1 MPMPRPISMPIS
13 TTSRDHCRPRSV
25 WTGAG
30 VALGLSGL
38 ALLLS
43 ACSTVG
49 AIPGSLLTPSRPAA
63 GSAVPA
69 TPVAPAGPAGAA
81 TTPVPAPEAPASSLP
96 STAADPTAYLATFT
110 TRLAGTNEV
119 PQNFSMGTGTVD
131 VLLDTHTGLLRWK
144 LSYSNLS
151 GAPVMGHFHGPA
163 EIGANAG
170 VALAFPLPLDSP
182 YEGRATLTSQQMADL
197 LAGKWYA
204 NLHTAKYPDGEVRGQ
219 MIERR

>member
-1 MPMPRPISMPIS
+1 MDDRTITLPVSMNG
-13 TTSRDHCRPRSV
+13 RYKYRPRSV
-25 WTGAG
+25 WAAAA
-30 VALGLSGL
+30 VALGLTGA

-49 AIPGSLLTPSRPAA
+49 AIPGVLITPTNPAPVLTPA
-63 GSAVPA
+63 
-69 TPVAPAGPAGAA
+69 PVAPPAPSAPSA
-81 TTPVPAPEAPASSLP
+81 TT
-96 STAADPTAYLATFT
+96 DPTAYLATFT
-110 TRLAGTNEV
+110 TRLAGNNEV

-131 VLLDTHTGLLRWK
+131 ALLDTRTGLLRWK
-144 LSYSNLS
+144 LSYSNLT

-170 VALAFPLPLDSP
+170 VALAFPMPLSAS
-182 YEGRATLTSQQMADL
+182 YEGRATLTSQQMADMR
-197 LAGKWYA
+197 AGKWYA